1 MLDSL
6 KETALWS
13 VSTGTLAGL
22 YFGIQTQEY
31 NFPIYKFAH
40 LQIYR
45 FSNCPSLCGLLIYL
59 CTLPYDSSERY
70 NTPAIQCAPLIL
82 SADAVLGGRCGSRR
96 HAPQAHF
103 TRTYSTFRLSP
114 NDDASRVVPRIQP
127 RPIGIVSQ
135 RCLAAAERP
144 IRFYVF
150 LMALKCCFLAL
161 LYYFPLFHY
170 YFDTVALY

>member
-59 CTLPYDSSERY
+59 CTLPYDSSGRY
-70 NTPAIQCAPLIL
+70 GTPAILCAPLIL
-82 SADAVLGGRCGSRR
+82 SADAVLWGMRLASSKSRTLSFLASFCAAG
-96 HAPQAHF
+96 APPPYLIPF
-103 TRTYSTFRLSP
+103 GYRWTTTRAASSP
-114 NDDASRVVPRIQP
+114 NNVVPTQ
-127 RPIGIVSQ
+127 RPAGFFS
-135 RCLAAAERP
+135 CP
-144 IRFYVF
+144 IEGQEKNSSSLYASPANHI
-150 LMALKCCFLAL
+150 ALPQC
-161 LYYFPLFHY
+161 
-170 YFDTVALY
+170 D